1 MRARTR
7 LLAGAAVTSLAL
19 LASACGGGGGNTTP
33 GTSTSG
39 GGGTPVK
46 GGVLN
51 MLGVGDV
58 DYMDPNV
65 SYYSGGYVALR
76 LWNRQLYTYP
86 ADPKANTTSQPD
98 LADGPVQTSADGL
111 TVTVKL
117 RDGVQWNTNPVR
129 PVTAADEITG
139 IKRTCNPVQPFGGI
153 PDFQELIA
161 GYADFCANF
170 AKVKPTVNA
179 MKEYVQKTDLP
190 GVTAPDD
197 KTIVFKLTHPASYFQ
212 DMLTLPA
219 LSPAPVEWL
228 DAMPGTDFGNDVKNL
243 ISDGPYYIDEYTP
256 TKTIDFKRNPAWN
269 ESSDTIRKAYVDQ
282 VKVTETGTQESI
294 QQQLQTATESADMAF
309 DTFPPATQVPGLVAR
324 KDPNLNIGPESSSN
338 PYLVYN
344 IVSSNNNGAMK
355 NVAFRQALST
365 GINRANLI
373 QVLGGP
379 TLNTTLT
386 NVLPANIVGGEQG
399 FDPYPYD
406 QAKAK
411 QMLASAGGD
420 GATIKILYRN
430 ASQGSTKVFQTV
442 QQQLTELGL
451 KVEGVPAPNADFYTK
466 YLQQPSVAK
475 RGVWDIAVSGWGA
488 DWYGNAALSFFGPLW
503 SGEPSFPPNGS
514 NYGFYNSSKTNALIK
529 QATNAKT
536 TDEAAALWHQADQ
549 QVMADAAFYPITN
562 PNTANYKAT
571 QVNNAVFMPSLQQFD
586 PANIWL
592 SPGKQGG

>member
-19 LASACGGGGGNTTP
+19 LASACGGGSSGSTP
-33 GTSTSG
+33 GTTNNA
-39 GGGTPVK
+39 GTPVK

-86 ADPKANTTSQPD
+86 AEADKTTTSAPD
-98 LADGPVQTSADGL
+98 LADGPVQTSPDGL
-111 TVTVKL
+111 TVTIKL
-117 RDGVQWNTNPVR
+117 RDGAMWNTTPAR
-129 PVTAADEITG
+129 PVVAADEITG
-139 IKRTCNPVQPFGGI
+139 VKRTCNPVQPFGGI
-153 PDFQELIA
+153 PDFNDLIV
-161 GYADFCANF
+161 GYANFCSGF
-170 AKVKPTVNA
+170 AKVKPTVAA
-179 MKEYVQKTDLP
+179 MKEYVQKNDLP

-228 DAMPGTDFGNDVKNL
+228 DATPGTDFGNDLKNL

-256 TKTIDFKRNPAWN
+256 TKTIDLKRNPAWT
-269 ESSDTIRKAYVDQ
+269 EASDPIRKAYVDQ
-282 VKVTETGTQESI
+282 VKITETGTQESI
-294 QQQLQTATESADMAF
+294 QQQLQTATDSADMAF

-324 KDPNLNIGPESSSN
+324 KDPNLNIGPGASSN

-344 IVSSNNNGAMK
+344 TVSASNGGALK
-355 NVAFRQALST
+355 DVAFRQALST

-379 TLNTTLT
+379 NLNTTLT

-411 QMLASAGGD
+411 QMIAASGHE
-420 GATIKILYRN
+420 GATVKILYRN
-430 ASQGSTKVFQTV
+430 ASQGSTKVFQSV

-451 KVEGVPAPNADFYTK
+451 KVEGVAAPNADFYTK

-475 RGVWDIAVSGWGA
+475 RGVWDIAIAGWGA
-488 DWYGNAALSFFGPLW
+488 DWYGNAALSFFAPLW
-503 SGEPSFPPNGS
+503 SGQPSFPPIGS
-514 NYGFYNSSKTNALIK
+514 NYGFYSDDKTNALIK
-529 QATNAKT
+529 QATQAKT
-536 TDEAAALWHQADQ
+536 QDEAATLWAQADK
-549 QVMADAAFYPITN
+549 QVMADAAFFPITN

-571 QVNNAVFMPSLQQFD
+571 QVNNAVYLPALQQFD
-586 PANIWL
+586 PANVWL
-592 SPGKQGG
+592 SSGKQGG